1 MVSPPHQNEVRKR
14 PACTTPIRDAAPPPP
29 PPSRPLTPTAFTAF
43 TECPHSTTLDLACDA
58 RGEKRP
64 RASGEFFELI
74 TRKGNEHE
82 EAHVRKLEA
91 RGVAITRIPSMV
103 DGHERARE
111 LTLEAMRRGDEVIYQ
126 AFLTLDGWR
135 GAADFLVRTTLA
147 TELGAWGY
155 EPVDT
160 KLARK
165 EALPHH
171 VLQLSYYA
179 EAIAAVQGCLPELV
193 HVELGSGEPT
203 SVRTREV
210 IHYARHQRRRFE
222 RFVEAPTPTVAY
234 PNAHCTICAHRTTC
248 ESEWRDGDHPSYV
261 ARIRRGHVL
270 DLAAADPPVTTL
282 TALTELPD
290 DAVVVGI
297 KEHTLSE
304 IRRQAQFQRASIEQ
318 QEIVWEFR
326 EREPDCGYDLLPEP
340 CDGDIYLD
348 LEGDPVWRPDRS
360 LVFLFG
366 WIERDASGEWQYETI
381 WAHDEASERAAYD
394 DLVSRIRAR
403 RTQHPEMH
411 VYHYSHAETS
421 MLRAIAAIDMDE
433 IEAFEDLIAS
443 GVFVDLYKVVRQGL
457 RVGVESY
464 GLKSIERLAG
474 FQRLVDVAGGSDA
487 VVLYEQWMASTD
499 QTLLDK
505 IASYNDEDCRATLKV
520 HEWLRAHPATG
531 PIRERDEYE
540 PSEAT
545 VEARAEFER
554 REQLALDLREAFPDD
569 PGMRALGSA
578 LNYYAR
584 EDRFDVREVVEMWN
598 LPVADRL
605 DDGRV
610 VTGLTPVK
618 DPTLKPGET
627 AYTYPPQD
635 HKIQPGSA
643 MDIDASDWL
652 DVAVKSV
659 NERERRIV
667 VKADHQVTA
676 LCPKDYFPVD
686 PMAATLKAIADSC
699 LNGDNDMACAKALV
713 RRELPLINGAPTTVH
728 VEQPADSDKAIQA
741 EWLDA
746 VCARALGLSG
756 GPLSIQGPP
765 GTGKTWLA
773 AQMAMRL
780 IKAGHTVALTGPS
793 HNAIGNAC
801 KQLVKIAEE
810 AKFEFQGERIC
821 NSRQKVGLS
830 SRIRELTSSD
840 KFDDAVARGVKFAA
854 GTQWACARSA
864 ARETFDYLII
874 DEAGQFGIA
883 DAIAAATIAN
893 KGVILVGDPLQL
905 PQVAQA
911 RHEEGSGLNILEYVL
926 GDDTLIPEDRGIL
939 LTITRRMHPDV
950 CSFISEHIY
959 EGRLGYLPELANQRT
974 EIGTGIR
981 WLDVEH
987 SGCSARSREE
997 AEVVRQQAL
1006 ALIGTTWTDAK
1017 GVDHDVTAD
1026 DIMVVAPYNA
1036 QVRELKAE
1044 LALHPDTAQIVVGT
1058 VDKFQGGEAPIV
1070 FFSMATSSED
1080 DLPRDK
1086 EFLFSR
1092 NRLNV
1097 ALSRAQC
1104 VAVIAA
1110 NPALLDT
1117 RARTIEQMR
1126 LISTM
1131 CAASER

>member
-1 MVSPPHQNEVRKR
+1 M
-14 PACTTPIRDAAPPPP
+14 TPL
-29 PPSRPLTPTAFTAF
+29 SRPLTPTAFTAF

-91 RGVAITRIPSMV
+91 SGVAITRIPPMTE
-103 DGHERARE
+103 GPERARE

-290 DAVVVGI
+290 DAAVVGI

-443 GVFVDLYKVVRQGL
+443 GVFIDLYKVVRQGL
-457 RVGVESY
+457 RIGVESY

-487 VVLYEQWMASTD
+487 VVLYEQWMASAD

-531 PIRERDEYE
+531 TVQVREEHEKSDAAEQRD
-540 PSEAT
+540 AD
-545 VEARAEFER
+545 FER
-554 REQLALDLREAFPDD
+554 REDLAHQLRERFPADESALLLASLLNYHEREERVKRRELTEMINLPASERFDDGRIIDGLTPLGDGPSGTLRYTWSAQDHKVEVGSVRDLGASWDRWISVTEIDERNRELAIAFPDKD
-569 PGMRALGSA
+569 LGGQ
-578 LNYYAR
+578 
-584 EDRFDVREVVEMWN
+584 
-598 LPVADRL
+598 PVALAPYKRFNPGGKPKALEAIAVGLL
-605 DDGRV
+605 DDS
-610 VTGLTPVK
+610 
-618 DPTLKPGET
+618 PGFDCSH
-627 AYTYPPQD
+627 A
-635 HKIQPGSA
+635 I
-643 MDIDASDWL
+643 L
-652 DVAVKSV
+652 
-659 NERERRIV
+659 RR
-667 VKADHQVTA
+667 
-676 LCPKDYFPVD
+676 
-686 PMAATLKAIADSC
+686 
-699 LNGDNDMACAKALV
+699 
-713 RRELPLINGAPTTVH
+713 
-728 VEQPADSDKAIQA
+728 
-741 EWLDA
+741 
-746 VCARALGLSG
+746 
-756 GPLSIQGPP
+756 
-765 GTGKTWLA
+765 
-773 AQMAMRL
+773 
-780 IKAGHTVALTGPS
+780 
-793 HNAIGNAC
+793 
-801 KQLVKIAEE
+801 
-810 AKFEFQGERIC
+810 
-821 NSRQKVGLS
+821 
-830 SRIRELTSSD
+830 
-840 KFDDAVARGVKFAA
+840 
-854 GTQWACARSA
+854 
-864 ARETFDYLII
+864 
-874 DEAGQFGIA
+874 
-883 DAIAAATIAN
+883 
-893 KGVILVGDPLQL
+893 
-905 PQVAQA
+905 
-911 RHEEGSGLNILEYVL
+911 
-926 GDDTLIPEDRGIL
+926 
-939 LTITRRMHPDV
+939 
-950 CSFISEHIY
+950 
-959 EGRLGYLPELANQRT
+959 
-974 EIGTGIR
+974 
-981 WLDVEH
+981 
-987 SGCSARSREE
+987 
-997 AEVVRQQAL
+997 
-1006 ALIGTTWTDAK
+1006 
-1017 GVDHDVTAD
+1017 
-1026 DIMVVAPYNA
+1026 
-1036 QVRELKAE
+1036 
-1044 LALHPDTAQIVVGT
+1044 
-1058 VDKFQGGEAPIV
+1058 
-1070 FFSMATSSED
+1070 
-1080 DLPRDK
+1080 
-1086 EFLFSR
+1086 
-1092 NRLNV
+1092 
-1097 ALSRAQC
+1097 
-1104 VAVIAA
+1104 
-1110 NPALLDT
+1110 
-1117 RARTIEQMR
+1117 
-1126 LISTM
+1126 
-1131 CAASER
+1131 